1 MEQYYPWIGLGV
13 ILIIVFYVTRP
24 RPTKVQNINRAINR
38 LDNDVANLRNKYK

>member
-1 MEQYYPWIGLGV
+1 MEQHYLWIGLAIV
-13 ILIIVFYVTRP
+13 AIIIFYVTRP